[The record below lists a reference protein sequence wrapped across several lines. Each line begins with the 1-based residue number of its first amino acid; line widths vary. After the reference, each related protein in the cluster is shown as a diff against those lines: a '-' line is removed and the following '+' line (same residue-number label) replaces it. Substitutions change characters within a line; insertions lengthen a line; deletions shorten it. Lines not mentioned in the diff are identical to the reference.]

1 MKNFWDYELEKA
13 NRSIGGH
20 VPVPPKPWLGRKIN
34 NQTVKMNRMLK
45 RVGHLNDRDWDRYME
60 LDHKYTWSGLSD
72 DEFAEFKRLGG

>member
-1 MKNFWDYELEKA
+1 MKGFFEIQLEKA

-20 VPVPPKPWLGRKIN
+20 VHVPPKPWRGRKID

-60 LDHKYTWSGLSD
+60 LDHKYTWHGLSD